1 MAIRY
6 YEQDVNAKLTAK
18 RRLSSFLETIV
29 HKHLPDINSIQLNF
43 IFCQD
48 AYLLQINQQYLNHDT
63 YTDIITF
70 DLSENKTS
78 LQGEIYIIIE
88 RIQENATRFNTT
100 YTHELHRVIFHGVL
114 HLCGFKD
121 KSANDKT
128 IMQAMENDCLNNY
141 FSQA

>member
-18 RRLSSFLETIV
+18 RRLSSFLEALV
-29 HKHLPDINSIQLNF
+29 HKHLPDIRSTQLNF

-63 YTDIITF
+63 FTDIITF

-78 LQGEIYIIIE
+78 LQGEIYISIE
-88 RIQENATRFNTT
+88 RIQENATQFNTT
-100 YTHELHRVIFHGVL
+100 YAHELHRVIFHGVL

-121 KSANDKT
+121 KSAKDKAT
-128 IMQAMENDCLNNY
+128 MQAMENDCLNNY
-141 FSQA
+141 FNQA